1 MTKLPYVTF
10 NVPLLSRLL
19 LGKIYAISIGLAIC
33 EALGVG
39 SIFSGVCYFQRGR
52 YSRSVHTSQYVAVT
66 RRYDRPFLGKR
77 SCHKLQQH
85 VGETDR
91 FVCTGDFLRKSDSKT
106 EFCSLLAEVSFVPR
120 RERPLLAGKEF
131 CRATNSYTK
140 SFRKSPFEFV
150 RPVCLFVCFFYFK
163 VSKYTKFWVKERK
176 TEAELLA
183 VCRPTVGRLSTDRRS
198 TDFFGNCSSI
208 FRSSSICAVW
218 DVTGHRKK
226 H

>member
-1 MTKLPYVTF
+1 M
-10 NVPLLSRLL
+10 
-19 LGKIYAISIGLAIC
+19 
-33 EALGVG
+33 
-39 SIFSGVCYFQRGR
+39 
-52 YSRSVHTSQYVAVT
+52 
-66 RRYDRPFLGKR
+66 
-77 SCHKLQQH
+77 QQH

-106 EFCSLLAEVSFVPR
+106 EFCSLLAEVSFLPR

-150 RPVCLFVCFFYFK
+150 RPVCLFVCLFVFSISRFPN
-163 VSKYTKFWVKERK
+163 TQNFERK
-176 TEAELLA
+176 RERLELSFS
-183 VCRPTVGRLSTDRRS
+183 PFVGRLLVGCLPTDAPQ
-198 TDFFGNCSSI
+198 I
-208 FRSSSICAVW
+208 FLGTVLQFYRSSSICAVW

>member
-1 MTKLPYVTF
+1 MKLLYVTF

-33 EALGVG
+33 NALGMG
-39 SIFSGVCYFQRGR
+39 SVFSGVCYFQRGR

-77 SCHKLQQH
+77 SCNKLQQH

-91 FVCTGDFLRKSDSKT
+91 FVCTGDFLRKSVSKT
-106 EFCSLLAEVSFVPR
+106 EFC
-120 RERPLLAGKEF
+120 
-131 CRATNSYTK
+131 RAAKSYTK
-140 SFRKSPFEFV
+140 SLSKSPFEYV
-150 RPVCLFVCFFYFK
+150 RPVCLFVFFNFK
-163 VSKYTKFWVKERK
+163 VYQYTKFWEKERQA
-176 TEAELLA
+176 EAELVA

>member
-1 MTKLPYVTF
+1 M
-10 NVPLLSRLL
+10 
-19 LGKIYAISIGLAIC
+19 
-33 EALGVG
+33 
-39 SIFSGVCYFQRGR
+39 
-52 YSRSVHTSQYVAVT
+52 
-66 RRYDRPFLGKR
+66 
-77 SCHKLQQH
+77 QQH

-106 EFCSLLAEVSFVPR
+106 EFCSLLAEVSFLPR

-150 RPVCLFVCFFYFK
+150 RPVCLFVCLFVFSISRFPN
-163 VSKYTKFWVKERK
+163 TQNFERK
-176 TEAELLA
+176 RERLELSFS
-183 VCRPTVGRLSTDRRS
+183 PFVGRLLVGCLPTDARQ
-198 TDFFGNCSSI
+198 I
-208 FRSSSICAVW
+208 FLGTVLQFYRSSSICAVW